1 MRAPLL
7 LFPLVL
13 SALADAL
20 VSFGRISNFLT
31 AEELK
36 DSYHID
42 ASQSLA
48 LYLDGDFAWETVLKL
63 DDAPEKP
70 LTQAEEIEK
79 LRKEAERKKADRKR
93 AKEAKKQGKP
103 ADSDEKSDEKQGILP
118 THTDDLAPE
127 TQVTPEE
134 IPFSLTGVHME
145 IKKGAFVAIVG
156 PIGCGKVSICLLWYS
171 SILIHIQ
178 HRARFYKP

>member
-36 DSYHID
+36 DTYHID

-63 DDAPEKP
+63 DDVPEKP

-79 LRKEAERKKADRKR
+79 LRKEAERKKAEKKR
-93 AKEAKKQGKP
+93 AKEGKKHASRLTLTRK
-103 ADSDEKSDEKQGILP
+103 AMKSKAYCLP
-118 THTDDLAPE
+118 IRTT
-127 TQVTPEE
+127 
-134 IPFSLTGVHME
+134 SL
-145 IKKGAFVAIVG
+145 
-156 PIGCGKVSICLLWYS
+156 L
-171 SILIHIQ
+171 
-178 HRARFYKP
+178 RRR

>member
-20 VSFGRISNFLT
+20 VSFGRLGKFLT

-36 DSYHID
+36 ESYHID

-48 LYLDGDFAWETVLKL
+48 LYLDGNFAWETVLKL
-63 DDAPEKP
+63 DDTPEKP
-70 LTQAEEIEK
+70 LSQKEEIEK
-79 LRKEAERKKADRKR
+79 LREEAERNKAAKKR
-93 AKEAKKQGKP
+93 AKEGRRQGRL
-103 ADSDEKSDEKQGILP
+103 AELDEKMDVDQGELP

-127 TQVTPEE
+127 AQAIPDE
-134 IPFSLTGVHME
+134 IPFALTGMHME
-145 IKKGAFVAIVG
+145 IQKGTFVAIVG
-156 PIGCGKVSICLLWYS
+156 PIGCGKVST
-171 SILIHIQ
+171 
-178 HRARFYKP
+178 